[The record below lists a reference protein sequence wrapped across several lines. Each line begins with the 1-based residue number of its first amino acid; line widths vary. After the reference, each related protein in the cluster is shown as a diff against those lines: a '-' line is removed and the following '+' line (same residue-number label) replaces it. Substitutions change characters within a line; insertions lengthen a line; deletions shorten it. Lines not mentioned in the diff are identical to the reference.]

1 MALSMCLALVVPAH
15 ADTTTPGISFTA
27 KKTIYEPGRDIKVSI
42 NLDCEQPLVALGIGL
57 SYDQDAL
64 ELKEFSDKIQK
75 ISDFDIISYDT
86 ADSIIMVAFDGH
98 AEQISKVCD
107 VTFTV
112 KEDVPGNANYN
123 ITASA
128 DSSYTVEG
136 GSQTLFAA
144 DDITGLTITPDP
156 ANLPEY
162 EFEFVDA
169 EYDYDG
175 EVKTISAYV
184 PNPSEIPEFSYK
196 DAKGRTF
203 EGATDAGEY
212 RITATAVYDGYK
224 NTSKTAVLTINQK
237 AVTVKDVDLENE
249 TATIDGVIDADAD
262 NVQADFTNAKFE
274 VESSD
279 ADGVTLSVTGIGLKG
294 TKAKN
299 YKVTEIEDVVVDAD
313 EVRYVKVKAGTNGTV
328 EVAGEEIDETT
339 GEIAIIDG
347 YGLALKA
354 EANTNYKFSGWY
366 VDGKSVSSKAEYV
379 LTFDDL
385 EDAGNSTAEVEAKFT
400 KKQSNDKH
408 PSGNNT
414 GNYYDSIVNAG
425 GGQIAGGSTTGS
437 TQGTTTASKVDF
449 KDLVGD
455 YAWAAEPVNALA
467 AAGILNGRSDDSF
480 DPASYVTRAE
490 FAKMICVAM
499 AIPEAANTALPTFT
513 DVTEDDWFFGWV
525 EAAAAKGIVN
535 GVTENT
541 FAPNDLVTRE
551 QMASMLYRAIVSM
564 NYAQML
570 PSGTATSF
578 ADYASIA
585 DYAKA
590 AVVELNKAGVIN
602 GVTDTMFAPKAPATR
617 AQAAAMIYQYFAAI
631 KAI

>member
-1 MALSMCLALVVPAH
+1 MALSMCLALVVPAY
-15 ADTTTPGISFTA
+15 ADTTTPGLSFTA
-27 KKTIYEPGRDIKVSI
+27 KKAIYEPGKDITVTVSVDYDGTI
-42 NLDCEQPLVALGIGL
+42 KTLFIPLE
-57 SYDQDAL
+57 YDKDAL
-64 ELKEFSDKIQK
+64 ELKEFTNKVAGTAMDEYSVEDGT
-75 ISDFDIISYDT
+75 IILTFAT
-86 ADSIIMVAFDGH
+86 AQTIT
-98 AEQISKVCD
+98 KVCD
-107 VTFTV
+107 IIFTV
-112 KEDVPGNANYN
+112 KSDVRGNENYV
-123 ITASA
+123 ITCD
-128 DSSYTVEG
+128 DSEETGATYELTSGPIAFGEG
-136 GSQTLFAA
+136 SVS
-144 DDITGLTITPDP
+144 GLTITPDP
-156 ANLPEY
+156 ANLPEID
-162 EFEFVDA
+162 FTFNNV

-175 EVKTISAYV
+175 EVKTISAYA
-184 PNPSEIPEFSYK
+184 PNPSESPEFSYK

-212 RITATAVYDGYK
+212 RITATAVYEGYK
-224 NTSKTAVLTINQK
+224 NTSKTAVLTINEK

-249 TATIDGVIDADAD
+249 TATIDGVLTADAD

-313 EVRYVKVKAGTNGTV
+313 EVRYAKVKAGTNGTV

-339 GEIAIIDG
+339 DEIAIIDG

-400 KKQSNDKH
+400 KKQSTKKD
-408 PSGNNT
+408 PGGNST

-437 TQGTTTASKVDF
+437 TQGTTTTSKVDF

-499 AIPEAANTALPTFT
+499 AIPEAANTTLPTFT